1 MLWIFGL
8 MSLGTVAVLV
18 SVAVAC
24 RPLASSA

>member
-8 MSLGTVAVLV
+8 MSLGTVAALV

-24 RPLASSA
+24 RPLASSV